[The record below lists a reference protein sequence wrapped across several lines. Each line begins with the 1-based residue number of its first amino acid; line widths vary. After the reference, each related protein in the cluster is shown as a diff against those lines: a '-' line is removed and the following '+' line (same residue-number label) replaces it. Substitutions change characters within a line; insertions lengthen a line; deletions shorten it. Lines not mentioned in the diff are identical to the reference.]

1 VITCPPEFVA
11 LAHRLA
17 EAAGERIRTY
27 FRRSFDIEHK
37 QDTSLVTIADRETE
51 QAMRRILAVEA
62 PEHGI
67 EGEEFGTM
75 NGDAEWVWRLDP
87 IDGTNSFVSG
97 SPLFVVLIA
106 LVHRGL
112 PVLGIVD
119 QPILGERWLAHGS
132 EATTL
137 NGSPAKAR
145 ACPVLDQALLYTSG
159 PKYFDGGAE
168 TILANLVA
176 ATKLTRY
183 SADGYSFGLLASGHI
198 DVVVEKDLQAHDY
211 AAAFPVIE
219 NAGGVCTNWKGE
231 RPDMASDDHL
241 VAAGDPAIHAEVLE
255 ILNGS

>member
-1 VITCPPEFVA
+1 LA
-11 LAHRLA
+11 LGQRLA
-17 EAAGERIRTY
+17 DAAGERIRDY
-27 FRRSFDIEHK
+27 FRRPFEIEHK
-37 QDTSLVTIADRETE
+37 QDRSLVTVADRETE
-51 QAMRRILAVEA
+51 QAMRRILAAEA

-75 NGDAEWVWRLDP
+75 NGEAEWIWRLDP

-106 LVHRGL
+106 LLHRGV

-119 QPILGERWLAHGS
+119 QPILGERWLAHGQT
-132 EATTL
+132 ATTL
-137 NGSPAKAR
+137 NGAPAEVR
-145 ACPVLDQALLYTSG
+145 PCPALSEALLYTSG

-168 TILANLVA
+168 AILAGLVA

-183 SADGYSFGLLASGHI
+183 SADGYAFGLLASGHI

-219 NAGGVCTNWKGE
+219 NAGGICTNWKGE
-231 RPDMASDDHL
+231 RPDMVSDDHL
-241 VAAGDPAIHAEVLE
+241 VASGDPAIHRAVLE
-255 ILNGS
+255 IVNG